1 MANKKTKPAQDTTD
15 SLGALDPA
23 ERANEADKRS
33 LVAHHVT
40 AIETLYGDGED
51 YNVERS
57 VAKVQSHLGSSAEH
71 FLHAGR
77 ELIRLKEHE
86 ERGQFLFI
94 LEHRLGIA
102 PRAAQ
107 KMMQAAAKFLTSDGK
122 VRPLLADLNA
132 GSGKV
137 IELLT
142 LDDDDLEAIEAGE
155 RVAGVTVD
163 DIANMSVTEL
173 RKALRAA
180 REEQAASDELVGKKE
195 ERISKLERD
204 LGKARRGGVEF
215 SDHAYNETLG
225 EARALA
231 EAAVQDAEKAFAVLT
246 DAVEALRKVEVPAH
260 LQDIAKRG
268 AALTVHASTL
278 QLAELLARCV
288 QQQEDCFVNFLAD
301 AKAQLPTLADA

>member
-1 MANKKTKPAQDTTD
+1 MANKKTKAAAPSGDD
-15 SLGALDPA
+15 LGHMSDADRT
-23 ERANEADKRS
+23 EEATKTA
-33 LVAHHVT
+33 VATRHMEQ
-40 AIETLYGDGED
+40 IEKLYGDGEE
-51 YNVERS
+51 YSAERS
-57 VAKVQSHLGSSAEH
+57 VAKVQTHLRASAEG
-71 FLHAGR
+71 FLMAGR

-86 ERGQFLFI
+86 ERGMFLHI
-94 LEHRLGIA
+94 IEHRLGLA

-107 KMMQAAAKFLTSDGK
+107 KMMQAAAKFLTSDGA
-122 VRPLLADLNA
+122 VRPLLADVH
-132 GSGKV
+132 SGTGKA

-142 LDDDDLEAIEAGE
+142 LDDEDIEALEAGE

-204 LGKARRGGVEF
+204 LGKAKRGGVEF
-215 SDHAYNETLG
+215 SDHAYTETLG

-301 AKAQLPTLADA
+301 AKAQLSTLTDA